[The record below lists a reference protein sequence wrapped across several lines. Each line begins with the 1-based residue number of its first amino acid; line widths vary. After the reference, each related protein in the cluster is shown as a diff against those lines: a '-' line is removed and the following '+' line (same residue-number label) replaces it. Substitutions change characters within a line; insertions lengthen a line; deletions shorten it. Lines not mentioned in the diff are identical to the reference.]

1 MAAAPTGQNRALE
14 AIARGLGESV
24 DGILAA
30 NASDLADE
38 RPRGFPRAL
47 TDRLTLTPER
57 VEAMAAGV
65 RGRCPDDPV
74 GEVLESRTSRTGS

>member
-1 MAAAPTGQNRALE
+1 MEVTAADIAADTVRAKSAARAMAAAPTGVKNRALE

-38 RPRGFPRAL
+38 RAQGFP
-47 TDRLTLTPER
+47 
-57 VEAMAAGV
+57 
-65 RGRCPDDPV
+65 GR
-74 GEVLESRTSRTGS
+74 